1 MLDLI
6 FHAFY
11 TGTIWLFLCEQNH
24 VISGLLHHQLL
35 LVFERLHFTVDTAYP
50 HLLFLWKRIQLI
62 VDPIYHHL
70 VPHLAI
76 FRKVPLYI
84 EHTLGEHFIYY
95 NGILAIIFGTVVVLV
110 LFSRALV
117 AVAKNIAMF
126 KFKNVFD
133 FFLKKKNTVGDDGD
147 DDGSTS
153 YMPDLVDRHILDI
166 DDDYANDCVVFVDA
180 TDFLN
185 ERAFEIAAIVLQS
198 AWRRKQA
205 QTNLLYYLVRIIMVQ
220 SVARR
225 YLSKEEV
232 KIRQIKARFESDFL
246 PTHGELWRVI
256 ASSKKDRPNKEE
268 RVATARRNVQPFVIR
283 DKARVTAGKIESY
296 EENKADC
303 FSDLSEEDEF
313 LGLMNELR
321 AIEIIRTSPLF
332 HGITGALA
340 VAVAADNHRH

>member
-1 MLDLI
+1 MLDLTY
-6 FHAFY
+6 HAFY
-11 TGTIWLFLCEQNH
+11 TIWMFLCEQNH
-24 VISGLLHHQLL
+24 VIGGLLHHQLL
-35 LVFERLHFTVDTAYP
+35 LACERLHFTVDTVYP
-50 HLLFLWKRIQLI
+50 HFFFLWERIRVI
-62 VDPIYHHL
+62 VDNLYHHL
-70 VPHLAI
+70 VLHLAI

-84 EHTLGEHFIYY
+84 EHTFGEPFIYY
-95 NGILAIIFGTVVVLV
+95 NGILAIIFVTVVFLV

-117 AVAKNIAMF
+117 AVTKNIAMF
-126 KFKNVFD
+126 KFKSLFD
-133 FFLKKKNTVGDDGD
+133 FFLKKKNTVGD
-147 DDGSTS
+147 
-153 YMPDLVDRHILDI
+153 H
-166 DDDYANDCVVFVDA
+166 A
-180 TDFLN
+180 T
-185 ERAFEIAAIVLQS
+185 IAAIVLQS

-232 KIRQIKARFESDFL
+232 KSRQIRARFESDFL

-256 ASSKKDRPNKEE
+256 ASSKKDRLNKEEGVALPTRNVQQVRPNKEE

-296 EENKADC
+296 GENKADC